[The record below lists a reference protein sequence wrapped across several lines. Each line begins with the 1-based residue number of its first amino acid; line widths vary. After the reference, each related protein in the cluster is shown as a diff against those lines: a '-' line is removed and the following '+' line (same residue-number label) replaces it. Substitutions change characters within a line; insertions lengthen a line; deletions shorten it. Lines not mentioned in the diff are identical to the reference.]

1 MSAHKIVLIFS
12 ALLMVSGCA
21 IQPMGSGNPSASG
34 SSMPSGPQMPPA
46 SSGSPS
52 SPGSSSSQGSS
63 SSSSSSQGS
72 SSSSQSSGSTNASES
87 SSGEAGQSE
96 EEGPVP
102 IVFDASGASQGEE
115 VFEEPKEVWEEP
127 PDDYGTLP
135 GSTSKSVFEKSL
147 EVFDQEIAEERI
159 VIAAANQ
166 GTTGMTSQEMADKE
180 SIMEGTL
187 EGFDDVF
194 SSDVTKERDEDEDND
209 GDSTD
214 ELTEEQLARTP
225 ECVLN
230 IVSAEDKIARQ
241 LRVFANKEDDP
252 AIREA
257 IWEQYLR
264 HMGMSGSKI
273 EECLKN

>member
-1 MSAHKIVLIFS
+1 MNMSAHKIVLIFS

-159 VIAAANQ
+159 VIAASNQ
-166 GTTGMTSQEMADKE
+166 GTTGMTSQEMADRE
-180 SIMEGTL
+180 SIIEGTL
-187 EGFDDVF
+187 EGFDEVF
-194 SSDVTKERDEDEDND
+194 SSGVTKEGDND

-214 ELTEEQLARTP
+214 ELTKEQLGRTP

-230 IVSAEDKIARQ
+230 NESAEDKIARQ
-241 LRVFANKEDDP
+241 LRVFAMKEDDP
-252 AIREA
+252 VIRDA